1 MQKNIDTIRLA
12 QRGKKESLEATHE
25 VLLELLKEYEFVAE
39 NMYLAV
45 GGGVDEALAIHDL
58 RHLHA
63 TQLIISDNIR
73 SLLSR
78 S

>member
-1 MQKNIDTIRLA
+1 
-12 QRGKKESLEATHE
+12 
-25 VLLELLKEYEFVAE
+25 
-39 NMYLAV
+39 MYLAV

-58 RHLHA
+58 WHLHA
-63 TQLIISDNIR
+63 TQLMISDNIR